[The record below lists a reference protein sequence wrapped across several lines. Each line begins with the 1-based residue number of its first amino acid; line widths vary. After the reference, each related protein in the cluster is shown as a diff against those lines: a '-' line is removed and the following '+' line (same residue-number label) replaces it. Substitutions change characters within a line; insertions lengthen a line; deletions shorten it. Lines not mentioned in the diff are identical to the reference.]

1 MMMGH
6 PERERMLHT
15 KKTEKEIELAKEE
28 VSDPVFGGRDLMRP
42 APKFKLPKEEM
53 PPRNAYQLV
62 HDELMLDGH
71 ARLNLATFVTTWIE
85 PEAQQLM
92 SESFDKNM
100 IDKDEYPQTAEIE
113 MRCANIIADLFH
125 ARSNDVE
132 NACGCSTIGSS
143 EAAMLCG
150 MAMKWNWRK
159 KRKKEGRDTSRPNF
173 VTGSDVQVCWEKFA
187 VYWDIEL
194 RHAPMKKENGY
205 RVDMRELVA
214 LCDENTIGI
223 LGILGTTY
231 TGEYQDIE
239 TLDRLISEY
248 NAETGYDIPIHVDAA
263 SGGFVA
269 PFLDPDLKWDF
280 RLENVKSINV
290 SGHKFG
296 LVAPGVGWAI
306 WRDWSYLPEELIFHV
321 NYLGGDMPTFALN
334 FSRPGSQVI
343 AQYYNFVRLGS
354 DGYRNIHRA
363 SLDVVLTLKKL
374 IEDSELGEVIMNDIR
389 MPLLAFKL
397 KEDIDFGF
405 TVYDISAKLRRYGWQ
420 VPAYTLARGCEDISI
435 LRIVAKEGFSYDLAS
450 LLVKHIKEVIE
461 ELEAEAPK
469 RIEPSSNPKIC

>member
-1 MMMGH
+1 
-6 PERERMLHT
+6 MLHT
-15 KKTEKEIELAKEE
+15 KKTEKEIKRAKEE
-28 VSDPVFGGRDLMRP
+28 VIDPVFGGRDLMRP

-71 ARLNLATFVTTWIE
+71 ARLYLATFVTTWSE
-85 PEAQQLM
+85 PEARQLM

-113 MRCANIIADLFH
+113 MRCTNIIADLFH
-125 ARSNDVE
+125 ARSNE
-132 NACGCSTIGSS
+132 EESACGCSTIGSS

-159 KRKKEGRDTSRPNF
+159 KRQKEGKDTSRPNL
-173 VTGSDVQVCWEKFA
+173 VAGADVQVCWEKFA

-194 RHAPMKKENGY
+194 RSAPMKKENGY
-205 RVDMRELVA
+205 RIDIKDLVS
-214 LCDENTIGI
+214 LCDENTIGV
-223 LGILGTTY
+223 LGILGTTF
-231 TGEYQDIE
+231 TGEYQNIQE
-239 TLDRLISEY
+239 LDRLLDEY
-248 NAETGYDIPIHVDAA
+248 NDKTGHDIPIHVDAA

-269 PFLDPDLKWDF
+269 PFLEPHLKWDF
-280 RLENVKSINV
+280 KLDNVKSINV

-343 AQYYNFVRLGS
+343 AQYYNFVRLGFE
-354 DGYRNIHRA
+354 GYKNIHRA
-363 SLDVVLTLKKL
+363 SLNVVKTLKKL
-374 IEDSELGEVIMNDIR
+374 IENSELGEVIMNDIR

-397 KEDIDFGF
+397 KDDKKLNF

-420 VPAYTLARGCEDISI
+420 VPAYTLAEGCEDVSI

-450 LLVKHIKEVIE
+450 LLIKHMREVIKELQAE
-461 ELEAEAPK
+461 EPK
-469 RIEPSSNPKIC
+469 RIEPSTNPKIC

>member
-1 MMMGH
+1 
-6 PERERMLHT
+6 MLHS
-15 KKTEKEIELAKEE
+15 KKSDKEIKQAKKEIL
-28 VSDPVFGGRDLMRP
+28 DPVFGGRDLMRP
-42 APKFKLPKEEM
+42 APKYKLPREEM

-71 ARLNLATFVTTWIE
+71 SRLNLATFVTTWIE

-113 MRCANIIADLFH
+113 MRCVNIIADLYH
-125 ARSNDVE
+125 ARSDEEE

-159 KRKKEGRDTSRPNF
+159 KRKAQGKDTSRPNF

-205 RVDMRELVA
+205 RVAMEDLIT
-214 LCDENTIGI
+214 LCDENTIGV
-223 LGILGTTY
+223 LGILGTTF
-231 TGEYQDIE
+231 TGEYQDIKK
-239 TLDRLISEY
+239 LDRLMADY

-269 PFLDPDLKWDF
+269 PFLDPQLEWDF
-280 RLENVKSINV
+280 RLDGVKSINV
-290 SGHKFG
+290 SGHKYG
-296 LVAPGVGWAI
+296 LVAPGVGWAL
-306 WRDWSYLPEELIFHV
+306 WKDWSYLPEELIFHV
-321 NYLGGDMPTFALN
+321 NYLGGDMPTFAIN
-334 FSRPGSQVI
+334 FSRPGAQVI
-343 AQYYNFVRLGS
+343 AQYYNFVRLGFE
-354 DGYRNIHRA
+354 GYKNIHKA
-363 SLDVVLTLKKL
+363 SLSVILTLKKL
-374 IEDSELGEVIMNDIR
+374 LEESELGEVVMDDIR
-389 MPLLAFKL
+389 MPLLSFKL
-397 KEDIDFGF
+397 KENHEYSFS
-405 TVYDISAKLRRYGWQ
+405 VYDISDKLRRYGWQ
-420 VPAYTLARGCEDISI
+420 VPAYTLAKDCDTISI

-450 LLVKHIKEVIE
+450 LLVKHILEVMKELKSE
-461 ELEAEAPK
+461 KPK
-469 RIEPSSNPKIC
+469 RIQPSKEAKIC

>member
-1 MMMGH
+1 
-6 PERERMLHT
+6 MLYSKRT
-15 KKTEKEIELAKEE
+15 KEE
-28 VSDPVFGGRDLMRP
+28 LEAAENMLSPIFGARDMMHP
-42 APKFKLPKEEM
+42 APKYTLPRESM

-62 HDELMLDGH
+62 HDELMLDGNS
-71 ARLNLATFVTTWIE
+71 RLNLATFVTTWIE
-85 PEAQQLM
+85 PEAVQLM
-92 SESFDKNM
+92 SETFDKNM

-113 MRCANIIADLFH
+113 MRCVNIIADLFN
-125 ARSNDVE
+125 ARSDRGE
-132 NACGCSTIGSS
+132 DACGCSTIGSS

-159 KRKKEGRDTSRPNF
+159 KRQAQGKDTSRPNF

-205 RVDMRELVA
+205 RVAMEDLVA
-214 LCDENTIGI
+214 LCDENTIGV

-231 TGEYQDIE
+231 TGEYQEIE
-239 TLDRLISEY
+239 KLDRLMEEY
-248 NAETGYDIPIHVDAA
+248 NARTGHDIPIHVDAA

-280 RLENVKSINV
+280 RLKWVKSINV

-296 LVAPGVGWAI
+296 LVAPGVGWAL
-306 WRDWSYLPEELIFHV
+306 WRDWSVLPEELIFHV

-343 AQYYNFVRLGS
+343 AQYYNFVRLGFE
-354 DGYRNIHRA
+354 GYRNIHRA
-363 SLDVVLTLKKL
+363 SLDVVMKL
-374 IEDSELGEVIMNDIR
+374 AELVEKSEIGEVVLDDIK
-389 MPLLAFKL
+389 MPLLSFKL
-397 KEDIDFGF
+397 KDDSVDF
-405 TVYDISAKLRRYGWQ
+405 TVYDISDRLRRYGWQ
-420 VPAYTLARGCEDISI
+420 VPAYTLAEGCEDVSI

-450 LLVKHIKEVIE
+450 LLVKHIKEVVD
-461 ELEAEAPK
+461 ELKAEFP
-469 RIEPSSNPKIC
+469 RRVEPSTNPKIC

>member
-1 MMMGH
+1 MIH
-6 PERERMLHT
+6 F
-15 KKTEKEIELAKEE
+15 KKIEKEIESQVEE
-28 VSDPVFGGRDLMRP
+28 TIEPTFGGRDLLAP
-42 APKFKLPKEEM
+42 APKFRLPKKEM

-71 ARLNLATFVTTWIE
+71 SRLNLATFVTTWIE

-113 MRCANIIADLFH
+113 MRCVNIIADLFH
-125 ARSNDVE
+125 AKSDENE

-159 KRKKEGRDTSRPNF
+159 KRKKEGKDTSRPNF

-205 RVDMRELVA
+205 RVDMQDLVN
-214 LCDENTIGI
+214 LCDENTIGV

-231 TGEYQDIE
+231 TGEYQDIKE
-239 TLDRLISEY
+239 LDRLMAEY
-248 NAETGYDIPIHVDAA
+248 NAKTGYNIPIHVDAA

-269 PFLDPDLKWDF
+269 PFLDKNLEWDF
-280 RLENVKSINV
+280 RLNGVKSINV

-296 LVAPGVGWAI
+296 LVAPGVGWAM

-321 NYLGGDMPTFALN
+321 NYLGGDMPTFAIN
-334 FSRPGSQVI
+334 FSRPGAQVI
-343 AQYYNFVRLGS
+343 AQYYNFVRLGFK
-354 DGYRNIHRA
+354 GYKKIHKA
-363 SLDVVLTLKKL
+363 NLTVILTLKKL
-374 IEDSELGEVIMNDIR
+374 IESSDLGEVVMEDIH

-397 KEDIDFGF
+397 KNDQNLGF
-405 TVYDISAKLRRYGWQ
+405 TVYDISDKLRRYGWQ
-420 VPAYTLARGCEDISI
+420 VPAYTLAKGCEDTSI

-450 LLVKHIKEVIE
+450 LLVEHLHEVIT
-461 ELEAEAPK
+461 ELKREKPK
-469 RIEPSSNPKIC
+469 RIKPSTHPKIC